1 MRVRPSLLL
10 FFSKHG
16 SSNQTTHTLEQ
27 IRGLKPFVNK
37 SECPECKHNSFSV
50 LESRKVSKGR
60 RRRFSCEVCG
70 FRETRYEI
78 SGVDYERF
86 LELERAFKAFE
97 KVMNSSA
104 VEDVEKET
112 KSIPC
117 SECFFFDS
125 SGCSFDIPEANTSD
139 AVGCNNFKKQC

>member
-1 MRVRPSLLL
+1 MAAQIKP
-10 FFSKHG
+10 
-16 SSNQTTHTLEQ
+16 HTLEQ
-27 IRGLKPFVNK
+27 IRGLKPFANK

-86 LELERAFKAFE
+86 LELEKAFKAFK
-97 KVMNSSA
+97 KVMSSSA
-104 VEDVEKET
+104 EEDVVESTED
-112 KSIPC
+112 IPC
-117 SECFFFDS
+117 SRCFFLDS
-125 SGCSFDIPEANTSD
+125 SGCTFDLPEANTAEAIS
-139 AVGCNNFKKQC
+139 CNNFQAR